1 MKRSFRVATVFTGA
15 AAAAAAAAAVTFT
28 PAVNAVAMPGAAAQ
42 VPKGQEVTPN
52 ITVENCNS
60 GTRQWIHLYY
70 TAAEHHGP
78 VCLGHPGTYVVPNHN
93 TVFQSFCAGNNFGR
107 IIGKNSG
114 TNGTI
119 SSSSVTFGPGAR
131 NPIFLHSV
139 TVIDGRG
146 QADNDT
152 CPQ

>member
-15 AAAAAAAAAVTFT
+15 AAAVALT
-28 PAVNAVAMPGAAAQ
+28 PALNAVAMPGNVAQ

-60 GTRQWIHLYY
+60 GTRQWLHLYY

-78 VCLGHPGTYVVPNHN
+78 SCFGHPGSYTIPNSR
-93 TVFQSFCAGNNFGR
+93 TAFASLCAGNNNGFLLGITR
-107 IIGKNSG
+107 SG
-114 TNGTI
+114 FFE
-119 SSSSVTFGPGAR
+119 SVPFGPPDAR
-131 NPIFLHSV
+131 LLLNGMTDV
-139 TVIDGRG
+139 TVTLTGG
-146 QADNDT
+146 QSDSNT

>member
-15 AAAAAAAAAVTFT
+15 AAAVSLT
-28 PAVNAVAMPGAAAQ
+28 PAVNAVAMPGNAVQ
-42 VPKGQEVTPN
+42 VPKAQEATPN

-78 VCLGHPGTYVVPNHN
+78 VCLGHPGTYIVPNHN

-107 IIGKNSG
+107 IIGKNSD
-114 TNGTI
+114 TNL

-131 NPIFLHSV
+131 IPIFLHSV

-146 QADNDT
+146 QTDNDT

>member
-15 AAAAAAAAAVTFT
+15 AAAMSLT
-28 PAVNAVAMPGAAAQ
+28 PAVNALAMPGNLAQ

-70 TAAEHHGP
+70 TAAENHGP
-78 VCLGHPGTYVVPNHN
+78 TCLGHPGTYVVPNHN
-93 TVFQSFCAGNNFGR
+93 TVFQSFCAGNNFGV
-107 IIGKNSG
+107 ISG
-114 TNGTI
+114 LNPSGAFRDVPIT
-119 SSSSVTFGPGAR
+119 PG
-131 NPIFLHSV
+131 NEEVPLDLHDV
-139 TVIDGRG
+139 TVTQNVGETDSL
-146 QADNDT
+146 T